1 MERMQ
6 SVTVEYKKKEDEWKR
21 ATSQGRYR
29 VGWSLGFCDFTSRL
43 DQRGQ
48 GAEGLAKFEKGV
60 FEQLRCSGPFFG
72 VDLQRLRQVV
82 LEYRRQRFWV
92 RDRGRAIRR
101 NEIQGFQWVLVEVRG
116 FTLDHLW

>member
-60 FEQLRCSGPFFG
+60 LNRVEHETRRCLG
-72 VDLQRLRQVV
+72 
-82 LEYRRQRFWV
+82 
-92 RDRGRAIRR
+92 
-101 NEIQGFQWVLVEVRG
+101 NEL
-116 FTLDHLW
+116 TSSN